1 MVQAEM
7 SVDTLF
13 RRVATWLI
21 LEGYLV
27 ELTVN
32 KMSFSTEAGAH
43 VRAHAK
49 EEPWYSAWVDWSK
62 VCTR

>member
-43 VRAHAK
+43 AK
-49 EEPWYSAWVDWSK
+49 EEPWHSAWVDWSK
-62 VCTR
+62 ACTR